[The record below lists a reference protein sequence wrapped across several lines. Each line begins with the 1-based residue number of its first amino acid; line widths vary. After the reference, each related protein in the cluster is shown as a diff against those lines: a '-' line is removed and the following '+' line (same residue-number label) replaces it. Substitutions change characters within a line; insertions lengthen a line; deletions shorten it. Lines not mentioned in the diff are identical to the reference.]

1 MAAIRCHESSEGAK
15 SVTYAD
21 HMYQRYN
28 SAMATIQI
36 RNVPEEVHRT
46 YQTRAAAAGQSLQ
59 EYLLAYLVEHA
70 SMATPAEIIAEVR
83 QRMAVDSTGYPKY
96 SSAEI
101 IREDRESH

>member
-1 MAAIRCHESSEGAK
+1 MTH
-15 SVTYAD
+15 AD
-21 HMYQRYN
+21 HMHQRYN
-28 SAMATIQI
+28 SAMATVQI

-59 EYLLAYLVEHA
+59 EYLLAQLLVHA
-70 SMATPAEIIAEVR
+70 SQATPAEIVAEAR
-83 QRMAVDSTGYPKY
+83 RRKELSGGEGFLTY